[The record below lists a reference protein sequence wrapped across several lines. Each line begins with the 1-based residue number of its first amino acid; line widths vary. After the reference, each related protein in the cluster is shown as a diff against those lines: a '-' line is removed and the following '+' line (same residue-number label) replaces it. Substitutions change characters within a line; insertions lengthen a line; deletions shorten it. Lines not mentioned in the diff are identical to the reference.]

1 MIDTNKTKTLVQA
14 SERLHKLNMKC
25 KALEIEESVF
35 VVNKPNIVEKK
46 LKVSADIRETLC
58 LIEECIGGKQWL
70 KYKRL
75 LLLFL
80 YYLFRLVF

>member
-1 MIDTNKTKTLVQA
+1 MIDTNKTKTLMQA

-35 VVNKPNIVEKK
+35 VVDKQDMIEKK

-58 LIEECIGGKQWL
+58 LIEESIG
-70 KYKRL
+70 
-75 LLLFL
+75 
-80 YYLFRLVF
+80 